1 MMDLL
6 PRLEIIANSGVGVD
20 TIDLPKARSRGIIV
34 TNTPDVLNDSVAELA
49 IGLMLALARRI
60 PQADKFVRDGK
71 WLEGLYPMGGELRGK
86 TVGILGMGRIGREIA
101 ARLAAFKMNVAY
113 CGRNR
118 QPDQPYEYFADPVEL
133 ARRSDWLVVAAPGG
147 AATNNLVS
155 RAVLEALGPSGF
167 LVNVARGSVV
177 DQDALLEVLKGGW
190 LGGAA
195 LDVFANEPE
204 VPAELRAMNNVV
216 LMPHQGGRTE
226 EAREAVDKLVFD
238 NLVAHFEGR
247 PVLTRVP

>member
-1 MMDLL
+1 MKVQTKTW
-6 PRLEIIANSGVGVD
+6 I
-20 TIDLPKARSRGIIV
+20 T
-34 TNTPDVLNDSVAELA
+34 
-49 IGLMLALARRI
+49 GLMLALARRI
-60 PQADKFVRDGK
+60 PQADNFVRSGK
-71 WLEGLYPMGGELRGK
+71 WLDGLYPMGGELRGK
-86 TVGILGMGRIGREIA
+86 TAGILGLGRIGREIA
-101 ARLAAFKMNVAY
+101 VRLAAFKMNVAHS
-113 CGRNR
+113 GRNP
-118 QPDQPYEYFADPVEL
+118 QPDQPYDYVADPVEL

-155 RAVLEALGPSGF
+155 REVLEALGPRGF

-177 DQDALLEVLKGGW
+177 DQGALIDALKAGT

-204 VPAELRAMNNVV
+204 VPADLFAMTNVV

-238 NLVAHFEGR
+238 NLVAHFDGR